1 VLEEVKGFIRGSV
14 LYRKQISGSGEKRI
28 YTHFLKSYLGK
39 PDMDEMEYLRKNKKS
54 GLTSREKLLL
64 ALSYGLSGKSK
75 KGRML
80 LDNFEL
86 EIRTRSAYYMIMG
99 IPPEESGLHLYALS
113 YLEVPEKK
121 LDYYYRKLLREIEG
135 LDRLS
140 GRGSVWKVMALHRV
154 SRMLRKDGEIDF
166 EVHAD
171 GLNAGRFKGGVQP
184 VELDYV
190 PGKLLMRNRAKKLLY
205 GYVLNRGFANKA
217 KVYSGDNPGII
228 LKREYR
234 NIRGD
239 KIQLASLKK
248 GEMVLVTDIVK
259 GRERFSPE
267 EMIVVDIL
275 PAGLSVEV
283 FPWKFLPEVNFYS
296 FLNLM
301 LAQKRV
307 RADIREDRIIFS
319 TERNCGEVRYT
330 YLARAKAKGIYE
342 IPRLY
347 AEKIAAPWLHFASE
361 QEQNLVVLD

>member
-1 VLEEVKGFIRGSV
+1 
-14 LYRKQISGSGEKRI
+14 
-28 YTHFLKSYLGK
+28 
-39 PDMDEMEYLRKNKKS
+39 
-54 GLTSREKLLL
+54 
-64 ALSYGLSGKSK
+64 
-75 KGRML
+75 
-80 LDNFEL
+80 
-86 EIRTRSAYYMIMG
+86 
-99 IPPEESGLHLYALS
+99 
-113 YLEVPEKK
+113 
-121 LDYYYRKLLREIEG
+121 
-135 LDRLS
+135 
-140 GRGSVWKVMALHRV
+140 
-154 SRMLRKDGEIDF
+154 
-166 EVHAD
+166 
-171 GLNAGRFKGGVQP
+171 
-184 VELDYV
+184 
-190 PGKLLMRNRAKKLLY
+190 
-205 GYVLNRGFANKA
+205 
-217 KVYSGDNPGII
+217 
-228 LKREYR
+228 
-234 NIRGD
+234 
-239 KIQLASLKK
+239 
-248 GEMVLVTDIVK
+248 MVLVTDIVK